1 MPDHDTDRTL
11 GSVLRETREAAGR
24 SVEQVSADTRIRA
37 TLIRDLEADRLESSG
52 GRVYARGHVKS
63 IAAALHTD
71 PAPLLALFD
80 RAATTGED
88 GSEALLTAMPTLPKA
103 APATSSISSFAAAS
117 SAALRPERR
126 GPRWGLALAGAAVL
140 LLGITGVGLLQQP
153 STSGRT
159 GNLDALGSAASPT
172 PRAPEPIVVPSQEPD
187 LSAAKPEVTGA
198 QLRLRLI
205 GGASWVS
212 VRNAGATLFEGVL
225 KDGEFRDFQDPTRL
239 KVIVGNAV
247 AVNLNCGGVD
257 SGPAGASGAVRRF
270 ECTADGLHSL
280 NA

>member
-1 MPDHDTDRTL
+1 MPDRDADSTL
-11 GSVLRETREAAGR
+11 GSALRAARESAGR
-24 SVEQVSADTRIRA
+24 TVEQVAADTRIRA
-37 TLIRDLEADRLESSG
+37 TLIRDLEADRLDSSG

-63 IAAALHTD
+63 IAATLYID
-71 PAPLLALFD
+71 PAELLALFD
-80 RAATTGED
+80 RAQGPADDGLPVPRSASSLATPVTPG
-88 GSEALLTAMPTLPKA
+88 P
-103 APATSSISSFAAAS
+103 SITSFAAAS
-117 SAALRPERR
+117 SAALRPEHR

-153 STSGRT
+153 DSTGSTSDLAGA
-159 GNLDALGSAASPT
+159 GALATPT
-172 PRAPEPIVVPSQEPD
+172 PAAPQPAAVPSAEPD
-187 LSAAKPEVTGA
+187 LSAAKPAVTGA

-205 GGASWVS
+205 GGTSWVS

-225 KDGEFRDFQDPTRL
+225 KDGEFRDFQDATRL

-270 ECTADGLHSL
+270 ECTAEGLHSL